1 MDAVDGQAVACLFR
15 LPVSGHVVALRHP
28 NGAEDLLLLEAAGE
42 DTTQALALV
51 GRLTRP
57 ATDAGIDW
65 LELTVTDLDAL
76 ILRLRQAVIGDRVRA
91 DVACRANGCGQ
102 RIDISFG
109 ITDYVGHRKPAKPGA
124 RGAWIV
130 APAEEPGWFRLNA
143 GRRKTGM
150 LAPSAKSPADDSA
163 VSSGLGDSSGAVV
176 FRLPTVADQLAVV
189 GRPDAVDELARR
201 CMRPGKV
208 PVRLRRLVE
217 VAMET
222 MAPCLSGDLHGTC
235 PECGAEVIVYFDARQ
250 FCLRELNDRAAF
262 IYQDIDLLARRYHWT
277 ERDILNMPHV
287 RRTNYAELARQ
298 GAW

>member
-28 NGAEDLLLLEAAGE
+28 NGAEDLLLLEVAGE

-51 GRLTRP
+51 GRLARP

-109 ITDYVGHRKPAKPGA
+109 ITDYLAHRKPAQTGA
-124 RGAWIV
+124 RDAWSV
-130 APAEEPGWFRLNA
+130 EPGEEPGWFRLTLL
-143 GRRKTGM
+143 GKKTGKR
-150 LAPSAKSPADDSA
+150 ASRAEPPGGDSDASAGPGDSA
-163 VSSGLGDSSGAVV
+163 GAVF
-176 FRLPTVADQLAVV
+176 FRLPIVADQLAVA
-189 GRPDAVDELARR
+189 GEREGVDELARR
-201 CMRPGKV
+201 CIRPAGA
-208 PVRLRRLVE
+208 PLRLRRLVE
-217 VAMET
+217 AAMET
-222 MAPCLSGDLHGTC
+222 MAPSLSGDLRGTC
-235 PECGAEVIVYFDARQ
+235 PECGAEVAVYFDARQ
-250 FCLRELNDRAAF
+250 FCLRELRDRAAF
-262 IYQDIDLLARRYHWT
+262 IYQDIDLLARRYHWS
-277 ERDILNMPHV
+277 EADILTMPRV

-298 GAW
+298 EAS